1 VENNQRDSP
10 VRVKREG
17 GDFIKAAAVTAEW
30 ETLWSRTYYL
40 RNTFRSS

>member
-17 GDFIKAAAVTAEW
+17 GT
-30 ETLWSRTYYL
+30 S
-40 RNTFRSS
+40 